1 MTAKALSNEFMQVIM
16 IEEAWKELSNE
27 FNWSETLLEKYQ
39 DKVDWNVISENMHI
53 RWTVSM
59 IQKFKNRINW
69 DKFSEA
75 LDEEVLTENVI
86 EAFKDKWDWHKLSA
100 NSGVRL
106 SHALLDKFADF
117 WDWEKIINRYHDN
130 VFKNQGIEF
139 YERYKE
145 RIPAA
150 KVQNSRLWDEIVSQ
164 QKLQLIAEIIG

>member
-27 FNWSETLLEKYQ
+27 FNWSEILLEKYQ

-69 DKFSEA
+69 DKFSGA

-117 WDWEKIINRYHDN
+117 WDWEKIINRYYDN
-130 VFKNQGIEF
+130 VFENQGIEF

>member
-1 MTAKALSNEFMQVIM
+1 MTAKVLSNEFMQVIM

-117 WDWEKIINRYHDN
+117 WDWEKIINRYYDN
-130 VFKNQGIEF
+130 VFENQGIEF

>member
-27 FNWSETLLEKYQ
+27 FNWSETFLEKYQ

-86 EAFKDKWDWHKLSA
+86 EAFKDKWDWHTLSA

-117 WDWEKIINRYHDN
+117 WDWEKIINRYYDN
-130 VFKNQGIEF
+130 VFENQGIEF